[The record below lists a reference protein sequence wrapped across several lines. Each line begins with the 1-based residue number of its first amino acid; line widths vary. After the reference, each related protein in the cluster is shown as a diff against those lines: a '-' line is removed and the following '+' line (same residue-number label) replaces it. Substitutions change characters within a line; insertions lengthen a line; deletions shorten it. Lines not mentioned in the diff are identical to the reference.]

1 MARHVVDPTSMHRYT
16 DETERVA
23 RAALGYAR
31 DRLRLHPVPLDG
43 PRTAEELTEA
53 AGATIT
59 EDGLGG
65 EARCGFSPTCWPRP
79 CISIDNPRF
88 LAFIPAAPTEL
99 SMMFDLVVGASSIY
113 AGTWMEASGAVYAEN
128 QALRLARRARG
139 PSGDD
144 SGLLRLGRHDRQPVG
159 AGRRPPRPPR
169 GARRR
174 RGAPLR
180 VACTDETHSS
190 VATAAAV
197 MDVGLLRVAP
207 DTRGRHDRRRRSRR
221 RSRPR
226 ATDGLF
232 AVAPRPGRRTS
243 APSTT
248 WPASPRSAEEHGVW
262 MHVDGAYG
270 GAALAAP
277 SVRDRFAGIEHADSF
292 IVDPHKWLFA
302 PFDSCAL
309 LYRNPGLARAAHTQQ
324 AGYLEHVAGQ
334 RAQPVGLRGPPQP
347 AGAGPAVLVLARR
360 ARDARLHRGDRAH
373 AGRRPPGRR
382 RDPGPARRR
391 APERAGADGAR
402 PAAAG
407 LGARRLHGV
416 DGAAAGRR
424 RGVRD
429 ADGPRRRDGHAV
441 RDREPANDARQT
453 SPPSST
459 RWRLGLAGGPDGAH
473 RAVRHDRPA

>member
-43 PRTAEELTEA
+43 PRTAEELAEL
-53 AGATIT
+53 AGPTIT

-65 EARCGFSPTCWPRP
+65 EAAMRLFADVLAPAI
-79 CISIDNPRF
+79 ISIDNPRF

-128 QALRLARRARG
+128 QALDWLARLAGLPEATAGCFVSGGTVGNLSALVAARHAHRAA
-139 PSGDD
+139 
-144 SGLLRLGRHDRQPVG
+144 RHDGDER
-159 AGRRPPRPPR
+159 
-169 GARRR
+169 
-174 RGAPLR
+174 LR

-197 MDVGLLRVAP
+197 MDVGLLRIAS
-207 DTRGRHDRRRRSRR
+207 DIRGRMTGEALAAAVEREGT
-221 RSRPR
+221 
-226 ATDGLF
+226 AGLF
-232 AVAPRPGRRTS
+232 AVAATAG
-243 APSTT
+243 TT
-248 WPASPRSAEEHGVW
+248 NAGAIDDLDGIAAVCREHGLW

-309 LYRNPGLARAAHTQQ
+309 LYRNPELARAAHTQQ
-324 AGYLEHVAGQ
+324 AGYLEHVQGSEQNPSDYAVHLSR
-334 RAQPVGLRGPPQP
+334 RARGLPFWFSLAAHGTRAYSEAIEHTLDVAREAADEIRSRPYVELLNDPELT
-347 AGAGPAVLVLARR
+347 VLVLRR
-360 ARDARLHRGDRAH
+360 TGW
-373 AGRRPPGRR
+373 
-382 RDPGPARRR
+382 GPADYTAWTERLLAEGIAFVTPTTFAGETVTRFAIVNPRTTR
-391 APERAGADGAR
+391 ADV
-402 PAAAG
+402 AAI
-407 LGARRLHGV
+407 L
-416 DGAAAGRR
+416 D
-424 RGVRD
+424 
-429 ADGPRRRDGHAV
+429 
-441 RDREPANDARQT
+441 T
-453 SPPSST
+453 MT
-459 RWRLGLAGGPDGAH
+459 
-473 RAVRHDRPA
+473 

>member
-43 PRTAEELTEA
+43 PKTAEELGEA

-65 EARCGFSPTCWPRP
+65 EAAMRLFADVLAPAI
-79 CISIDNPRF
+79 ISIDNPRF

-128 QALRLARRARG
+128 QALDWLARLAGLPETAAGCFVSGGTIGNLSALVAARHAHRAAH
-139 PSGDD
+139 GD
-144 SGLLRLGRHDRQPVG
+144 GG
-159 AGRRPPRPPR
+159 
-169 GARRR
+169 
-174 RGAPLR
+174 PLR

-207 DTRGRHDRRRRSRR
+207 DGRGRMTGEALADGIEREG
-221 RSRPR
+221 
-226 ATDGLF
+226 ADGLF
-232 AVAPRPGRRTS
+232 AVTATAGTTNAGAIDDLSGIGRVCR
-243 APSTT
+243 
-248 WPASPRSAEEHGVW
+248 EHGLW

-277 SVRDRFAGIEHADSF
+277 SVRDRFAGIELADSF

-309 LYRNPGLARAAHTQQ
+309 LYRNPQLARAAHTQQ
-324 AGYLEHVAGQ
+324 AGYLEHVQGSELNPSDYAVHLSR
-334 RAQPVGLRGPPQP
+334 RARGLPFWFSLAAHGTRAYSEAIEHTLEVAQEAAEEIRSRPYVELLNEPELT
-347 AGAGPAVLVLARR
+347 VLVLRR
-360 ARDARLHRGDRAH
+360 TGW
-373 AGRRPPGRR
+373 
-382 RDPGPARRR
+382 
-391 APERAGADGAR
+391 GADDYTAWTE
-402 PAAAG
+402 
-407 LGARRLHGV
+407 RLLN
-416 DGAAAGRR
+416 DGIAFVTPTTFGGETATRFAIVNPRTTI
-424 RGVRD
+424 
-429 ADGPRRRDGHAV
+429 ADISAILDTMA
-441 RDREPANDARQT
+441 
-453 SPPSST
+453 
-459 RWRLGLAGGPDGAH
+459 
-473 RAVRHDRPA
+473 

>member
-1 MARHVVDPTSMHRYT
+1 MHRYT

-65 EARCGFSPTCWPRP
+65 EAAMRLFADVLAPAI
-79 CISIDNPRF
+79 ISIDNPRF

-128 QALRLARRARG
+128 QALDWLARLAGLPETTAGCFVSGGTIGNLSALVAARHAHRAARG
-139 PSGDD
+139 DG
-144 SGLLRLGRHDRQPVG
+144 GGR
-159 AGRRPPRPPR
+159 
-169 GARRR
+169 
-174 RGAPLR
+174 LR

-190 VATAAAV
+190 VATAASV
-197 MDVGLLRVAP
+197 MDVGLLRIPP
-207 DTRGRHDRRRRSRR
+207 DPRGRMTG
-221 RSRPR
+221 
-226 ATDGLF
+226 AALAAAIEAEGTDGLF
-232 AVAPRPGRRTS
+232 AVAATAG
-243 APSTT
+243 TT
-248 WPASPRSAEEHGVW
+248 NLGAIDDLAGIAALCREHGLW

-324 AGYLEHVAGQ
+324 AGYLEHVQGSELNPSDYAVHLSR
-334 RAQPVGLRGPPQP
+334 RARGLPFWFSLAAHGTRAYTEAIEHTLDVARQAADEIRSRPYVELLNEPELT
-347 AGAGPAVLVLARR
+347 VLVLRR
-360 ARDARLHRGDRAH
+360 PGWEPVDYTAWTERLLADGVAFVTPTIH
-373 AGRRPPGRR
+373 AGETVTRFAIVNPRTTL
-382 RDPGPARRR
+382 
-391 APERAGADGAR
+391 ADISAILDTMG
-402 PAAAG
+402 
-407 LGARRLHGV
+407 
-416 DGAAAGRR
+416 
-424 RGVRD
+424 
-429 ADGPRRRDGHAV
+429 
-441 RDREPANDARQT
+441 
-453 SPPSST
+453 
-459 RWRLGLAGGPDGAH
+459 
-473 RAVRHDRPA
+473 

>member
-43 PRTAEELTEA
+43 PKTAEELGEA

-65 EARCGFSPTCWPRP
+65 EAAMRLFADVLAPAI
-79 CISIDNPRF
+79 ISIDNPRF

-128 QALRLARRARG
+128 QALDWLARLAGLPETAAGCFVSGGTIGNLSALVAARHAHRAAH
-139 PSGDD
+139 GD
-144 SGLLRLGRHDRQPVG
+144 GG
-159 AGRRPPRPPR
+159 
-169 GARRR
+169 
-174 RGAPLR
+174 PLR

-207 DTRGRHDRRRRSRR
+207 DGRGRMTGEALADAIEREG
-221 RSRPR
+221 
-226 ATDGLF
+226 ADGLF
-232 AVAPRPGRRTS
+232 AVTATAGTTNAGAIDDLSGIGRVCR
-243 APSTT
+243 
-248 WPASPRSAEEHGVW
+248 EHGLW

-277 SVRDRFAGIEHADSF
+277 SVRDRFAGIELADSF

-309 LYRNPGLARAAHTQQ
+309 LYRNPRLARAAHTQQ
-324 AGYLEHVAGQ
+324 AGYLEHVQGSELNPSDYAVHLSR
-334 RAQPVGLRGPPQP
+334 RARGLPFWFSLAAHGTRAYSEAIEHTLEVAQEAAEEIRSRPYVELLNEPELT
-347 AGAGPAVLVLARR
+347 VLVLRR
-360 ARDARLHRGDRAH
+360 TGW
-373 AGRRPPGRR
+373 
-382 RDPGPARRR
+382 
-391 APERAGADGAR
+391 GADDYTAWTE
-402 PAAAG
+402 
-407 LGARRLHGV
+407 RLLN
-416 DGAAAGRR
+416 DGIAFVTPTTFGGETATRFAIVNPRTTI
-424 RGVRD
+424 
-429 ADGPRRRDGHAV
+429 ADISAILDTMA
-441 RDREPANDARQT
+441 
-453 SPPSST
+453 
-459 RWRLGLAGGPDGAH
+459 
-473 RAVRHDRPA
+473 

>member
-43 PRTAEELTEA
+43 PKTAAELGEA

-65 EARCGFSPTCWPRP
+65 EAAMRLFADVLAPAI
-79 CISIDNPRF
+79 ISIDNPRF

-128 QALRLARRARG
+128 QALDWLARLAGLPETAAGCFVSGGTIGNLSALVAARHAHRAAH
-139 PSGDD
+139 GD
-144 SGLLRLGRHDRQPVG
+144 GG
-159 AGRRPPRPPR
+159 
-169 GARRR
+169 
-174 RGAPLR
+174 PLR

-207 DTRGRHDRRRRSRR
+207 DGRGRMTGEALADAIEREG
-221 RSRPR
+221 
-226 ATDGLF
+226 ADGLF
-232 AVAPRPGRRTS
+232 AVTATAGTTNAGAIDDLSGIGRVCR
-243 APSTT
+243 
-248 WPASPRSAEEHGVW
+248 EHGLW

-277 SVRDRFAGIEHADSF
+277 SVRDRFAGIELADSF

-309 LYRNPGLARAAHTQQ
+309 LYRNPQLARAAHTQQ
-324 AGYLEHVAGQ
+324 AGYLDHVQGSELNPSDYAVHLSRRARGLPFWFSLAAHGTRAYSEAIEHTLEVAQ
-334 RAQPVGLRGPPQP
+334 EAAEEIRSRPYVELLNEPELT
-347 AGAGPAVLVLARR
+347 VLVLRR
-360 ARDARLHRGDRAH
+360 TGW
-373 AGRRPPGRR
+373 
-382 RDPGPARRR
+382 
-391 APERAGADGAR
+391 GADDYTAWTE
-402 PAAAG
+402 
-407 LGARRLHGV
+407 RLLN
-416 DGAAAGRR
+416 DGIAFVTPTTFGGETATRFAIVNPRTTI
-424 RGVRD
+424 
-429 ADGPRRRDGHAV
+429 ADISAILDTMA
-441 RDREPANDARQT
+441 
-453 SPPSST
+453 
-459 RWRLGLAGGPDGAH
+459 
-473 RAVRHDRPA
+473 

>member
-65 EARCGFSPTCWPRP
+65 EAAMRLFADVLAPAI
-79 CISIDNPRF
+79 ISIDNPRF

-128 QALRLARRARG
+128 QALDWLARLAGLPETTAGCFVSGGTIGNLSALVAARHAHRPARG
-139 PSGDD
+139 DG
-144 SGLLRLGRHDRQPVG
+144 GGR
-159 AGRRPPRPPR
+159 
-169 GARRR
+169 
-174 RGAPLR
+174 LR

-190 VATAAAV
+190 VATAASV
-197 MDVGLLRVAP
+197 MDVGLLRIPP
-207 DTRGRHDRRRRSRR
+207 DPRGRMTG
-221 RSRPR
+221 
-226 ATDGLF
+226 AALAAAIEAEGTDGLF
-232 AVAPRPGRRTS
+232 AVAATAG
-243 APSTT
+243 TT
-248 WPASPRSAEEHGVW
+248 NLGAIDDLAGIAALCREHGLW

-324 AGYLEHVAGQ
+324 AGYLEHVQGSELNPSDYAVHLSR
-334 RAQPVGLRGPPQP
+334 RARGLPFWFSLAAHGTRAYTEAIEHTLDVARQAADEIRSRPYVELLNEPELT
-347 AGAGPAVLVLARR
+347 VLVL
-360 ARDARLHRGDRAH
+360 
-373 AGRRPPGRR
+373 RRPGWEP
-382 RDPGPARRR
+382 
-391 APERAGADGAR
+391 
-402 PAAAG
+402 
-407 LGARRLHGV
+407 V
-416 DGAAAGRR
+416 DYTA
-424 RGVRD
+424 
-429 ADGPRRRDGHAV
+429 
-441 RDREPANDARQT
+441 
-453 SPPSST
+453 
-459 RWRLGLAGGPDGAH
+459 W
-473 RAVRHDRPA
+473 

>member
-43 PRTAEELTEA
+43 PQTAEELGEA

-65 EARCGFSPTCWPRP
+65 EAAMRLFADVLAPAI
-79 CISIDNPRF
+79 ISIDNPRF

-128 QALRLARRARG
+128 QALDWLARLAGLPETAAGCFVSGGTIGNLSALVAARHAHRAAH
-139 PSGDD
+139 GD
-144 SGLLRLGRHDRQPVG
+144 GG
-159 AGRRPPRPPR
+159 
-169 GARRR
+169 
-174 RGAPLR
+174 PLR

-207 DTRGRHDRRRRSRR
+207 DGRGRMTGEALADAIEREG
-221 RSRPR
+221 
-226 ATDGLF
+226 AAGLF
-232 AVAPRPGRRTS
+232 AVTATAGTTNAGAIDDLSGIGRVCR
-243 APSTT
+243 
-248 WPASPRSAEEHGVW
+248 EHGLW

-277 SVRDRFAGIEHADSF
+277 SVRDRFAGIELADSF

-309 LYRNPGLARAAHTQQ
+309 LYRNPRLARAAHTQQ
-324 AGYLEHVAGQ
+324 AGYLEHVQGSELNPSDYAVHLSR
-334 RAQPVGLRGPPQP
+334 RARGLPFWFSLAAHGTRAYSEAIEHTLEVAQEAAEEIRSRPYVELLNEPELT
-347 AGAGPAVLVLARR
+347 VLVLRR
-360 ARDARLHRGDRAH
+360 TGW
-373 AGRRPPGRR
+373 
-382 RDPGPARRR
+382 
-391 APERAGADGAR
+391 GADDYTAWTE
-402 PAAAG
+402 
-407 LGARRLHGV
+407 RLLN
-416 DGAAAGRR
+416 DGIAFVTPTTFGGETATRFAIVNPRTTI
-424 RGVRD
+424 
-429 ADGPRRRDGHAV
+429 ADISAILDTMA
-441 RDREPANDARQT
+441 
-453 SPPSST
+453 
-459 RWRLGLAGGPDGAH
+459 
-473 RAVRHDRPA
+473 

>member
-65 EARCGFSPTCWPRP
+65 EAAMRLFADVLAPAI
-79 CISIDNPRF
+79 ISIDNPRF

-128 QALRLARRARG
+128 QALDWLARLAGLPATTAGCFVSGGTIGNLSALVAARHAHRAAH
-139 PSGDD
+139 GD
-144 SGLLRLGRHDRQPVG
+144 GGGR
-159 AGRRPPRPPR
+159 
-169 GARRR
+169 
-174 RGAPLR
+174 LR

-190 VATAAAV
+190 VATAASV
-197 MDVGLLRVAP
+197 MDVGLLRIAP
-207 DTRGRHDRRRRSRR
+207 DTRGRMTGE
-221 RSRPR
+221 
-226 ATDGLF
+226 ALAATIEAEGTDGLF
-232 AVAPRPGRRTS
+232 AVAATAG
-243 APSTT
+243 TT
-248 WPASPRSAEEHGVW
+248 NVGAIDDLAGIAAVCKEHGVW

-324 AGYLEHVAGQ
+324 AGYLEHVQGSELNPSDYAVHLSR
-334 RAQPVGLRGPPQP
+334 RARGLPFWFSLAAHGTRAYTEAIEHTLDVARQAADEIRSRPQVELLNEP
-347 AGAGPAVLVLARR
+347 ELTVLVLRR
-360 ARDARLHRGDRAH
+360 PGWEPADYTAWTERLLADGVAFVTPTVH
-373 AGRRPPGRR
+373 AGETVTRFAIVNPRTTL
-382 RDPGPARRR
+382 
-391 APERAGADGAR
+391 ADISAILDTM
-402 PAAAG
+402 A
-407 LGARRLHGV
+407 
-416 DGAAAGRR
+416 
-424 RGVRD
+424 
-429 ADGPRRRDGHAV
+429 
-441 RDREPANDARQT
+441 
-453 SPPSST
+453 
-459 RWRLGLAGGPDGAH
+459 
-473 RAVRHDRPA
+473 

>member
-43 PRTAEELTEA
+43 PKTAEELGEA

-65 EARCGFSPTCWPRP
+65 EAAMRLFADVLAPAI
-79 CISIDNPRF
+79 ISIDNPRF

-128 QALRLARRARG
+128 QALDWLARLAGLPETAAGCFVSGGTIGNLSALVAARHAHRAAH
-139 PSGDD
+139 GD
-144 SGLLRLGRHDRQPVG
+144 GG
-159 AGRRPPRPPR
+159 
-169 GARRR
+169 
-174 RGAPLR
+174 PLR

-207 DTRGRHDRRRRSRR
+207 DGRGRMTGEALADAIEREG
-221 RSRPR
+221 
-226 ATDGLF
+226 AAGLF
-232 AVAPRPGRRTS
+232 AVTATAGTTNAGAIDDLSGIGRVCR
-243 APSTT
+243 
-248 WPASPRSAEEHGVW
+248 EHGLW

-277 SVRDRFAGIEHADSF
+277 SVRDRFAGIELADSF

-309 LYRNPGLARAAHTQQ
+309 LYRNPRLARAAHTQQ
-324 AGYLEHVAGQ
+324 AGYLEHVQGSELNPSDYAVHLSR
-334 RAQPVGLRGPPQP
+334 RARGLPFWFSLAAHGTRAYSEAIEHTLEVAQEAAEEIRSRPYVELLNEPELT
-347 AGAGPAVLVLARR
+347 VLVLRR
-360 ARDARLHRGDRAH
+360 NGW
-373 AGRRPPGRR
+373 
-382 RDPGPARRR
+382 
-391 APERAGADGAR
+391 GADDYTTWTE
-402 PAAAG
+402 
-407 LGARRLHGV
+407 RLLN
-416 DGAAAGRR
+416 DGIAFVTPTTFGGETATRFAIVNPRTTI
-424 RGVRD
+424 
-429 ADGPRRRDGHAV
+429 ADISAILDTMA
-441 RDREPANDARQT
+441 
-453 SPPSST
+453 
-459 RWRLGLAGGPDGAH
+459 
-473 RAVRHDRPA
+473 

>member
-1 MARHVVDPTSMHRYT
+1 MARHLVDPTSMHRYT

-65 EARCGFSPTCWPRP
+65 EAAMRLFADVLAPAI
-79 CISIDNPRF
+79 ISIDNPRF

-128 QALRLARRARG
+128 QALDWLARLAGLPATTAGCFVSGGTIGNLSALVAARHAHRAAH
-139 PSGDD
+139 GD
-144 SGLLRLGRHDRQPVG
+144 GR
-159 AGRRPPRPPR
+159 
-169 GARRR
+169 
-174 RGAPLR
+174 LR

-197 MDVGLLRVAP
+197 MDVGLLRIAP
-207 DTRGRHDRRRRSRR
+207 DTRGRMTGETL
-221 RSRPR
+221 
-226 ATDGLF
+226 AAAIEAEGTDGLF
-232 AVAPRPGRRTS
+232 AVAATAG
-243 APSTT
+243 TT
-248 WPASPRSAEEHGVW
+248 NVGAIDDLAGIAAVCKEHGVW

-324 AGYLEHVAGQ
+324 AGYLEHVQGSELNPSDYAVHLSR
-334 RAQPVGLRGPPQP
+334 RARGLPFWFSLAAHGTRAYTEAIEHTLDVARQAADEIRSRPNVELLNEPELT
-347 AGAGPAVLVLARR
+347 VLVLSRPGWEPADYT
-360 ARDARLHRGDRAH
+360 AWTERLLADGVAFVTPTVH
-373 AGRRPPGRR
+373 AGETVTRFAIVNPRTTL
-382 RDPGPARRR
+382 
-391 APERAGADGAR
+391 ADISAILDTM
-402 PAAAG
+402 A
-407 LGARRLHGV
+407 
-416 DGAAAGRR
+416 
-424 RGVRD
+424 
-429 ADGPRRRDGHAV
+429 
-441 RDREPANDARQT
+441 
-453 SPPSST
+453 
-459 RWRLGLAGGPDGAH
+459 
-473 RAVRHDRPA
+473 